1 MEKRLVDRINQLAR
15 KQKSEGL
22 TSEELAE
29 QASLRQDYLKD
40 FRAGMENTMDQIW
53 IQNEDGVYEKLQKKE

>member
-15 KQKSEGL
+15 KQKAEGL
-22 TSEELAE
+22 TREELAE
-29 QASLRQDYLKD
+29 QVSLRKDYLKD

-53 IQNEDGVYEKLQKKE
+53 IKNEDGVYEKLQKKE

>member
-15 KQKSEGL
+15 KQKAEGL
-22 TSEELAE
+22 TREELAE
-29 QASLRQDYLKD
+29 QASLRKDYLKD

>member
-15 KQKSEGL
+15 KQKAEGL
-22 TSEELAE
+22 TGEELAE
-29 QASLRQDYLKD
+29 QASLRKDYLKD

>member
-29 QASLRQDYLKD
+29 QASLRKDYLKD
-40 FRAGMENTMDQIW
+40 FRAGLENTMDQIW
-53 IQNEDGVYEKLQKKE
+53 IQNEDGVYEKLEKKE

>member
-15 KQKSEGL
+15 KQKAEGL
-22 TSEELAE
+22 TREELAE
-29 QASLRQDYLKD
+29 QTSLRKDYLKD

>member
-29 QASLRQDYLKD
+29 QASLRKDYLKD
-40 FRAGMENTMDQIW
+40 FRAGLENTMDQIW